1 MNLQETI
8 RRILREERKPSN
20 FLKRRLEMLDYEVES
35 LFYEIEHRIN
45 TYSGIDICV
54 MYKSGVDLFETIME
68 NSISNMYYNHY
79 SNIDDNSN
87 EWAHEY
93 LDMVN
98 YIRNK
103 YQDKII
109 KYYEDNC
116 PSPKLK

>member
-1 MNLQETI
+1 
-8 RRILREERKPSN
+8 
-20 FLKRRLEMLDYEVES
+20 
-35 LFYEIEHRIN
+35 
-45 TYSGIDICV
+45 
-54 MYKSGVDLFETIME
+54 ME
-68 NSISNMYYNHY
+68 NSISAMYFNHY
-79 SNIDDNSN
+79 SNIDDNSK

-98 YIRNK
+98 HIRNK